1 VGAVASLRTIA
12 GPIQHELPRIK
23 GSRFIGFIVRIRSLA
38 AVEGVLAEV
47 RAQLP
52 GATHYAY
59 AARIDDKTERLS
71 DDGEVRGTAAR
82 PIHARLAGAGLLNV
96 VLVVVRYYG
105 GTKLGKGGLV
115 RAYGAAAAEVLAA
128 VEVIEEPIRTA
139 VTLSCSYSL
148 SDRLQAQ
155 VIREGGVVER
165 VDYDTAVTL
174 TLALPADR
182 PAVLAALLDYA
193 GVRQR

>member
-1 VGAVASLRTIA
+1 MGAVASLRTIA
-12 GPIQHELPRIK
+12 GPVQHELPRIK
-23 GSRFIGFIVRIRSLA
+23 GSRFIGCIVRIRSLA
-38 AVEGVLAEV
+38 AVEEVLSGV

-52 GATHYAY
+52 GAT
-59 AARIDDKTERLS
+59 KTERLS

-139 VTLSCSYSL
+139 VTLTCSYSL

-165 VDYDTAVTL
+165 VDYDAAVTL
-174 TLALPADR
+174 VLALPADR

-193 GVRQR
+193 GVRQL

>member
-1 VGAVASLRTIA
+1 MATLRTIA
-12 GPIQHELPRIK
+12 GPLQRELPRIK
-23 GSRFIGFIVRIRSLA
+23 GSRFIGIIARVGSLA
-38 AVEGVLAEV
+38 AVEDVLTEV
-47 RAQLP
+47 RERLP

-59 AARIDDKTERLS
+59 VARIDEKTERLS

-82 PIHARLAGAGLLNV
+82 PIHARLAGAGLLSV

-115 RAYGAAAAEVLAA
+115 RAYGEAAAAVLAE

-139 VTLSCSYSL
+139 VTLTCSYSL

-155 VIREGGVVER
+155 VLREGGVVER
-165 VDYDTAVTL
+165 VDYDAAVTL
-174 TLALPADR
+174 TLALPSDR
-182 PAVLAALLDYA
+182 PEVLAALLDYA